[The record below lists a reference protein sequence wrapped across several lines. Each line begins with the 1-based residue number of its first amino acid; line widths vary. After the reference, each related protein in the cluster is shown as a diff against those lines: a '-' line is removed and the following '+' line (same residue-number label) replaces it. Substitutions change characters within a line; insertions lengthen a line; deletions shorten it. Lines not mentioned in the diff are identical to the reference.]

1 MMSTKAEKLKALEQ
15 KQAQLKAQ
23 IQELKERD
31 SAQERKD
38 DTRRKVLLG
47 GFVLAQMRKKGIGYS
62 QVTYEDARFVDT
74 LHHDRDRALFGLAAK
89 PALSPTGEAGGA

>member
-1 MMSTKAEKLKALEQ
+1 MMSTKAEKLNALEQ

-23 IQELKERD
+23 IRALKARD

-47 GFVLAQMRKKGIGYS
+47 GFVLAQMRKKGIGFDRM
-62 QVTYEDARFVDT
+62 TYADARFVDT
-74 LHHDRDRALFGLAAK
+74 LHDRDRALFGLAAQ